1 MSSIDISLA
10 KDPFQ
15 RCFAFAPGEKMR
27 IQVKFEDQVPE
38 RYRLKILDQRNNS
51 RLNRYGKG
59 SEDGIILEWPIP
71 PTLKSE
77 HLGIWHIQIEDYRN
91 DQLLLRSVFF
101 VEQQQRI
108 EAPMLPSGPAI
119 LGLSERWVVTP
130 AIEAE
135 EILSTYEEPIRIATE
150 NEAISDIAFSYG
162 SEASISERMM
172 AEQDLISQTP
182 VIVIKGLG
190 KTYANRLDKIKV
202 YTVYQFFNYSDRVEL
217 AEIMRVSDTK
227 LEKMLNEAELLIKQ
241 EISKPSISP
250 ESMVSVGP
258 PLGADLLDLSG
269 IGVKSVEKL
278 AKLGI
283 KSRSDLIDYE
293 DIETLRKTLRM
304 SQSRLMKLLTSIGRV
319 IPVPEISEIIP
330 KDPFNQPVI
339 NIRGIGA
346 KTADKLRLRGILTV
360 KNLLDSSY
368 SSFKTITGEK
378 TYLKWKQNAEI
389 FTGQKLESLTI
400 HFEPTTTSTDDLIR
414 IPGIGIRSVAKL
426 SNLGIT
432 SISDL
437 ISFEDVETLRKTLRM
452 SLPRL
457 QKLLTSLG
465 KTIDKEETS
474 L

>member
-1 MSSIDISLA
+1 MPSIDISLA

-27 IQVKFEDQVPE
+27 IEVKFEDQVPE

-71 PTLKSE
+71 PTLKIE

-91 DQLLLRSVFF
+91 DQLLLRSFFF

-130 AIEAE
+130 AIETE
-135 EILSTYEEPIRIATE
+135 EIPVTYEEPIRITSE
-150 NEAISDIAFSYG
+150 DEAISDIAVSYG
-162 SEASISERMM
+162 TEAARSERMM

-182 VIVIKGLG
+182 VIAIKGLG

-202 YTVYQFFNYSDRVEL
+202 YTVNQFFHYTDRVAL

-241 EISKPSISP
+241 EVSKPSVSP
-250 ESMVSVGP
+250 DRIVTVGP
-258 PLGADLLDLSG
+258 PLGVDLLELPG
-269 IGVKSVEKL
+269 IGIKSVEKL

-293 DIETLRKTLRM
+293 DVETLRKTLRM
-304 SQSRLMKLLTSIGRV
+304 SQTRLTKLFSSIGRT
-319 IPVPEISEIIP
+319 IPILEKIELKP
-330 KDPFNQPVI
+330 KDPFKQPVI
-339 NIRGIGA
+339 SIKGIGA
-346 KTADKLRLRGILTV
+346 KTADKLKLRGILTV
-360 KNLLDSSY
+360 KDLLDSSF
-368 SSFKTITGEK
+368 SSLKTVTGEK

-389 FTGQKLESLTI
+389 FTGQKSELVTSP
-400 HFEPTTTSTDDLIR
+400 FEPTITSIDDLIR
-414 IPGIGIRSVAKL
+414 IPGIGPRSVAKL
-426 SNLGIT
+426 ANLGVK
-432 SISDL
+432 SVFDL
-437 ISFEDVETLRKTLRM
+437 INFEDVEKLRKTLRM

-457 QKLLTSLG
+457 QNLITSLE
-465 KTIDKEETS
+465 KSIEK
-474 L
+474 